1 MIDILNAI
9 NDYILVIN
17 KEGVVEFCNQTLV
30 TKLKYKN
37 NELDNINI
45 NTILFDKDF
54 NFIKNVS
61 IDKKSDIELIFYS
74 KNEEK
79 VLLNTNIIIKN
90 FEGKEAIFII
100 SKNIEEISRVENIK
114 NEFFANISHEFK
126 TPLNIILGTMQLLER
141 NIVEDNIVSKN
152 EMDLKRHTK
161 CIKQNSYRLLRLSNN
176 LIDMTRIDTGYY
188 ELQLGNHDIINI
200 IEEITLSVS
209 SYMEEKGINLIFDTN
224 VEETILACDPDKI
237 ERIVLNL
244 LSNAIKY
251 TDCGGEIN
259 VYMKNIDSKIIV
271 SIKDSGSGI
280 SQQKLP
286 YIFERYIQDDSQY
299 SKRSEGSGIGLS
311 LVKSLIEMH
320 EGKVYAQSKLGI
332 GSEFIFEIPIRLVEE
347 REIKHIEKDIEHL
360 RIEKCNVEFSDVYSV

>member
-9 NDYILVIN
+9 NDYIIVIGEN
-17 KEGVVEFCNQTLV
+17 GVTKFCNKTLLN
-30 TKLKYKN
+30 KLNYKN

-45 NTILFDKDF
+45 NNILFNKDF
-54 NFIKNVS
+54 DLIKNIDTEYNMDLNFYNKDKNCVS
-61 IDKKSDIELIFYS
+61 
-74 KNEEK
+74 
-79 VLLNTNIIIKN
+79 LNSNIVRKN
-90 FEGKEAIFII
+90 FNGEQSIFII
-100 SKNIEEISRVENIK
+100 SKNTEEIAQIENIK

-141 NIVEDNIVSKN
+141 NILDNNIISKS
-152 EMDLKRHTK
+152 EIDLNRHTK

-209 SYMEEKGINLIFDTN
+209 SYMEEKGIKLVFDTDS
-224 VEETILACDPDKI
+224 EETILACDPDKI

-251 TDCGGEIN
+251 TDLGGEIN
-259 VYMKNIDSKIIV
+259 VYIKTCDSKIIV

-280 SQQKLP
+280 SQKKLP
-286 YIFERYIQDDSQY
+286 SIFERYVQDDAQY

-320 EGKVYAQSKLGI
+320 QGKIYAKSKLGI
-332 GSEFIFEIPIRLVEE
+332 GSEFIFEIPIRLVD
-347 REIKHIEKDIEHL
+347 EKDIKYIKKDKEHL
-360 RIEKCNVEFSDVYSV
+360 RIEKCNVEFSDVYNI

>member
-9 NDYILVIN
+9 NDYVLVIN
-17 KEGVVEFCNQTLV
+17 KEGVVEFCNQALV
-30 TKLKYKN
+30 TKLKYEN
-37 NELDNINI
+37 NELYNINI
-45 NTILFDKDF
+45 NIILFGKDF
-54 NFIKNVS
+54 NFIKNVI
-61 IDKKSDIELIFYS
+61 IDKKSDVKLIFYS
-74 KNEEK
+74 KNKEK

-100 SKNIEEISRVENIK
+100 SKSIEEISHVENIK

-141 NIVEDNIVSKN
+141 NIVEENIVSKN
-152 EMDLKRHTK
+152 EIDLKRHTK

-251 TDCGGEIN
+251 TDYGGEIN
-259 VYMKNIDSKIIV
+259 VYMENIDSKVIV

-299 SKRSEGSGIGLS
+299 SKRYEGSGIGLS

-347 REIKHIEKDIEHL
+347 RETKHIEKDIEHL

>member
-152 EMDLKRHTK
+152 EIDLKRHTK

-209 SYMEEKGINLIFDTN
+209 SYMEEKGINLVFDTN

-259 VYMKNIDSKIIV
+259 VYMQNIDSKIIV

-320 EGKVYAQSKLGI
+320 EGKVYAQSKLGV